1 MTGRLQILVAQP
13 FRAAPAAVGRPKGLR
28 YPTPPAR
35 ICRAVAIASLIAVSA
50 LVSAQPVT
58 RRATNLAALLAYP
71 GFYHGRPVVV
81 VGKVALAQ
89 DSIKVSDDVASIRLV
104 FKGNAPDGLD
114 EIRGEFWDIGRMK
127 PDEPKLSGYDLR
139 ATFHFDPDGGW
150 PRPGDVMAIV
160 ATAVTSAGP
169 PAPAIAPPI
178 RAVVLNPARYL
189 EQKVTITGQYSGRN
203 LMGDLPD
210 APNKSRYD
218 FVLRSADAAIWV
230 SNMRPKIRD
239 TNGKEFELALD
250 SRIDS
255 SRWLQV
261 KGTIQQGRGLL
272 WLDAEAGSLA
282 LAKPPTEPVATEEQ
296 TIRVPAAPPPSVVFS
311 APTEDET
318 DVLVTTNVRIQFSR
332 DLDTTTLKGHIRAR
346 YVESQSVERG
356 EPSTPPTDFTF
367 QYNGAN
373 RVLELKFTKPLER
386 FRTLKV
392 DLLEG
397 ILGTD
402 GQPLKPWTLTF
413 ALGGS

>member
-1 MTGRLQILVAQP
+1 MRKHGAWGSGL
-13 FRAAPAAVGRPKGLR
+13 AAIFGAFAALAFIDGGV
-28 YPTPPAR
+28 
-35 ICRAVAIASLIAVSA
+35 VF
-50 LVSAQPVT
+50 AQPVT
-58 RRATNLAALLAYP
+58 RRAANLAALLAYP
-71 GFYHGRPVVV
+71 GYYHGRPVVV
-81 VGKVALAQ
+81 VGKVALEQ
-89 DSIKVSDDVASIRLV
+89 DGIKVSDDTASIRLV
-104 FKGNAPDGLD
+104 FKGNAPDGID

-139 ATFHFDPDGGW
+139 ATFHFDPDGPW
-150 PRPGDVMAIV
+150 PRPGEVLAIV
-160 ATAVTSAGP
+160 ATAVTPAAP
-169 PAPAIAPPI
+169 PAPAATPPI

-203 LMGDLPD
+203 LLGDLPD

-261 KGTIQQGRGLL
+261 KGTIRQARGLL
-272 WLDAEAGSLA
+272 WLDAEAGSLT
-282 LAKPPTEPVATEEQ
+282 LAKPPAADPVATEDE
-296 TIRVPAAPPPSVVFS
+296 TVRVPAAPPPAVVFS

-318 DVLVTTNVRIQFSR
+318 DVSLTTSVRIQFTR
-332 DLDTTTLKGHIRAR
+332 DLDRTTLRGHIRAR
-346 YVESQSVERG
+346 YLESQSTERG
-356 EPSTPPTDFTF
+356 EPTTPPAEFTF

-392 DLLEG
+392 ELLEG

-402 GQPLKPWTLTF
+402 GQPLKPWTLSFT
-413 ALGGS
+413 LGGS